1 MTEQQK
7 EDEDEKDCGT
17 KEMQMRQ
24 PTDIL
29 STIDMAAEKLC
40 DVDTDRERSSTVR
53 REKEPCYTLIMKS
66 CKKRRKNQN
75 S

>member
-40 DVDTDRERSSTVR
+40 DVDTDCERSSTVR
-53 REKEPCYTLIMKS
+53 RAKEPCYTLIMKS